1 MLKTNK
7 IEQKQKMK
15 CPFPIVQFT
24 KGSSL
29 KTQHIIRSIKKKREK
44 SPFTHCTS
52 IQCSYVK
59 WSLVRKDQCD
69 KTLGHEFIFK
79 IKKAD

>member
-44 SPFTHCTS
+44 SPFTAHPPS
-52 IQCSYVK
+52 VPA
-59 WSLVRKDQCD
+59 LNG
-69 KTLGHEFIFK
+69 L
-79 IKKAD
+79 